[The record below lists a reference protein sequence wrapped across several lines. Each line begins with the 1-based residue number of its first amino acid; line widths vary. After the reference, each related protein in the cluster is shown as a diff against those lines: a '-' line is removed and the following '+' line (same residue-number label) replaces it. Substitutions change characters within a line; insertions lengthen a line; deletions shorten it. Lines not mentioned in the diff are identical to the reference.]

1 MASIPGTV
9 EVMKTNEEIHDSPAG
24 WVADHI
30 EQYVRTGG
38 EEGHDWRGTKTLL
51 LTTRGRKTGKL
62 RRTALIYGMDGDD
75 YVVVASK
82 GGAPDHPSWYY
93 NLVEEPRVVIQVG
106 PDVMEG
112 TARTVTGEERERLW
126 KTMTAEWPDYDNY
139 QRKTGREIPVVVIET
154 D

>member
-1 MASIPGTV
+1 
-9 EVMKTNEEIHDSPAG
+9 MKTNEEIHDSPSG

-30 EQYVRTGG
+30 DQYVSSDG

-62 RRTALIYGMDGDD
+62 RRTALIYGQDGED

-82 GGAPDHPSWYY
+82 GGAPDHPAWYY
-93 NLVEEPRVVIQVG
+93 NLVDEPQVVIQVG

-112 TARTVTGEERERLW
+112 TARTVTGEERDRLW
-126 KTMTAEWPDYDNY
+126 KMMTAEWPDYDDY
-139 QRKTGREIPVVVIET
+139 QEKTEREIPVVVIET